1 MKKQTF
7 EIKMKDGRS
16 ILVEGVIINGKW
28 GIDKRQQEVRRQTKS
43 GEEKVSLSSSFFL
56 THIPTGCL
64 VTSANTQKSLREFV
78 NRFDVIDE
86 DNPEKLAKALGK
98 FWNERGWIG

>member
-1 MKKQTF
+1 
-7 EIKMKDGRS
+7 MKDGS
-16 ILVEGVIINGKW
+16 STLVEGVIINNKW
-28 GIDKRQQEVRRQTKS
+28 GIDKRQQEVKKTTKA
-43 GEEKVSLSSSFFL
+43 GEERVSLSSSFFL

-64 VTSANTQKSLREFV
+64 VTNANTQKALREFV

-86 DNPEKLAKALGK
+86 DDPVKLAKALGQ